1 VRDIQAI
8 VSMVFKC
15 VGSPCRRTSVTV
27 CTVPV
32 EGAHVILNGVPAV
45 IDVRVV
51 NVNGFC
57 AAARAENVAMTSEA
71 ESEKRIFSSL
81 PIIL

>member
-1 VRDIQAI
+1 LAGIGGRERERDIQAI

-32 EGAHVILNGVPAV
+32 DGAHVMLNGVPAV

-51 NVNGFC
+51 KVNGFC
-57 AAARAENVAMTSEA
+57 AAASAENVAMTSEA
-71 ESEKRIFSSL
+71 Y
-81 PIIL
+81 